1 MPRAT
6 LKCSKCNRKFGMAA
20 HLARHM
26 SAIHRAPGTK
36 LRAGATAKK
45 TGRRP
50 GRPKGV
56 RSKVTAQSKPGNGR
70 RIQFAGDGPARV
82 LREMQAYHGALMAE
96 HTSLQARMDALTNAM
111 ATLGTVTP
119 AGPTRTTTKRGR
131 PAGSGVRPGSLKDH
145 IVRVLRQTSKPIGP
159 RDISKKVLRAGFKT
173 KAKDISKAVSNKL
186 PELKNVKKVGFG
198 LYRITGS

>member
-6 LKCSKCNRKFGMAA
+6 LKCSTCSRKFSMAA

-26 SAIHRAPGTK
+26 SAIHHAPGA
-36 LRAGATAKK
+36 RARAAAKAKK

-50 GRPKGV
+50 GRPKGARNKV
-56 RSKVTAQSKPGNGR
+56 AARSKRSTVR
-70 RIQFAGDGPARV
+70 RIQFSGDGPARV

-119 AGPTRTTTKRGR
+119 AGPKRKTTKRGR

-145 IVRVLRQTSKPIGP
+145 IVRVMRQTTRPMGP
-159 RDISKKVLRAGFKT
+159 RDISNKVLKAGFKT

-198 LYRITGS
+198 LYRLAAS

>member
-6 LKCSKCNRKFGMAA
+6 LKCSKCSRKFSMPA

-26 SAIHRAPGTK
+26 SAIHRAPGAK
-36 LRAGATAKK
+36 LHAAAKAKK

-56 RSKVTAQSKPGNGR
+56 RNTVAAQAKRSTVRGTKL
-70 RIQFAGDGPARV
+70 AGDGPARV
-82 LREMQAYHGALMAE
+82 LHEMQAYHSALMAE

-119 AGPTRTTTKRGR
+119 AGPKRKTNKRGR
-131 PAGSGVRPGSLKDH
+131 PVGSGVRPGSLKDH
-145 IVRVLRQTSKPIGP
+145 IVRVMRQTTKPLGP
-159 RDISKKVLRAGFKT
+159 RDISKKVLKAGFKT

-186 PELKNVKKVGFG
+186 PELKNIKKVGFG
-198 LYRITGS
+198 LYRFA

>member
-6 LKCSKCNRKFGMAA
+6 LKCSKCSRKFGMAA

-26 SAIHRAPGTK
+26 SAIHHVASARPNAAAK
-36 LRAGATAKK
+36 AKK

-56 RSKVTAQSKPGNGR
+56 RSKVAVHAKRGNGR

-82 LREMQAYHGALMAE
+82 LHEMQAYHSALMTE

-119 AGPTRTTTKRGR
+119 SAPKRKTAKRGR
-131 PAGSGVRPGSLKDH
+131 PVGSGVRPGSLKDH
-145 IVRVLRQTSKPIGP
+145 IVRVLRQTSRPMGP
-159 RDISKKVLRAGFKT
+159 RDISAKVLKAGFKT

-186 PELKNVKKVGFG
+186 PELKSVKKVGFG
-198 LYRITGS
+198 LYRIAGS